1 MEDIPW
7 RYGEQGWTV
16 VENNL
21 LFKFAA
27 CQKEL
32 GQTRRYPLFI
42 IFFFTKII
50 ISSFNFIF
58 NNLIFQL
65 TLMWDHVCHC

>member
-32 GQTRRYPLFI
+32 GQTRRYPLFCSQKKKFS
-42 IFFFTKII
+42 FF
-50 ISSFNFIF
+50 
-58 NNLIFQL
+58 
-65 TLMWDHVCHC
+65 

>member
-32 GQTRRYPLFI
+32 GQNRRYPLLLFI
-42 IFFFTKII
+42 KQKK

-58 NNLIFQL
+58 NNLIF
-65 TLMWDHVCHC
+65 

>member
-32 GQTRRYPLFI
+32 GQTRKYPNSLFPQKI
-42 IFFFTKII
+42 NYTK
-50 ISSFNFIF
+50 FVL
-58 NNLIFQL
+58 LILSL
-65 TLMWDHVCHC
+65 TF